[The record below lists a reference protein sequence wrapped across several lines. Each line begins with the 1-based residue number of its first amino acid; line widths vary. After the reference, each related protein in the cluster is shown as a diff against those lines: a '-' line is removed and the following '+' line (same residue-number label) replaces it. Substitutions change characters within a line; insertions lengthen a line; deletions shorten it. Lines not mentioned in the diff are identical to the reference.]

1 MLETRPYKAPQ
12 VQQAVVYV
20 TEFSRK
26 LSATGAVVRR
36 TRWRYLDLGQ
46 YLIMQPP
53 GGPKGRVLVPL
64 VGATQGGR
72 GAFVFLA
79 NFGYYLCMDTI
90 KGCYCKV
97 TILSLV
103 S

>member
-26 LSATGAVVRR
+26 LSVTGAVVRQ

-53 GGPKGRVLVPL
+53 RGVVPIGPTRGGVALV
-64 VGATQGGR
+64 
-72 GAFVFLA
+72 FFLDIT
-79 NFGYYLCMDTI
+79 C
-90 KGCYCKV
+90 V
-97 TILSLV
+97 WILS
-103 S
+103 